1 MALSHPYLTGNY
13 APVKRELPLTACKVV
28 EGRIPEE
35 YAGGQYVR
43 NGGNP
48 LADEDDGRNAHW
60 FDGDGMLTGVL
71 FKRGESTVVD
81 EKREEVQ
88 PHFIN
93 RYILTD
99 VLLSTSSL
107 LKRPLLPSIT
117 TFASPLGFFSF
128 VLLLLDLGR
137 AVILALLS
145 WLPFQKTPGLK
156 RISVANTS
164 IWWHDG
170 QAFAGC
176 DSGPPIRVLLPGLE
190 TADWW
195 TGQDDDGKGSWAKSV
210 GPIKMINEFTTAHT
224 RVDPI
229 TNELLLYH
237 MSFVA
242 PFLRVSVI
250 PPRSSTKKPLLGAP
264 VLGMK
269 QPKLAHDFCATS
281 HHTILIDLPLV
292 LDPRNLAKGKSML
305 EYRSN
310 ESTRF
315 AIIPRWQPENVTWYE
330 SEGCCIYHSA
340 NAWDSEKDSSTS
352 LLACRLNSATLVY
365 SAGNITT
372 PAHAR
377 AKQGIE
383 KCQLYYWQFSRRRPG
398 MVECEFPLSDVPFE
412 FPTMNDAYS
421 QRANRY
427 IYGASMTSG
436 TFDAG
441 LGTRSAKIDCL
452 VKMDVSSLIEKGKK
466 MRLQGSAIAVDN
478 RSVQVILQE
487 NKSDD
492 SIRIFA
498 LPPHHYAQEA
508 TFVAKRHAQSED
520 DGYLTFF
527 VFDEGVGLDA
537 QGDCLPNA
545 TSQLWIIDAKNMEDV
560 VCKIQLPS
568 RVPYG
573 LHGAFFSEENIQSQ
587 LPVRPEDVRTWALAR
602 GGLSGPGLAGSKAA
616 VLSDGSST
624 IYRHLSSVTYN
635 IRSAIERCL

>member
-1 MALSHPYLTGNY
+1 MEGHPYLTGNY
-13 APVKRELPLTACKVV
+13 APVKKELPLTACKVV
-28 EGRIPEE
+28 DGNVPDEF
-35 YAGGQYVR
+35 AGGQYVR

-48 LADEDDGRNAHW
+48 LANEDDGRNAHW

-71 FKRGESTVVD
+71 FKRGD
-81 EKREEVQ
+81 EKIE

-99 VLLSTSSL
+99 VLLATSTGF
-107 LKRPLLPSIT
+107 KRPLLPSIT
-117 TFASPLGFFSF
+117 TFASPIAFISF
-128 VLLLLDLGR
+128 IMLLLDLSR
-137 AVILALLS
+137 AVFLALLS
-145 WLPFQKTPGLK
+145 WLPFQKTPGIA

-190 TADWW
+190 TAGWW
-195 TGQDDDGKGSWAKSV
+195 TGQDISGKGDWAKGI

-237 MSFVA
+237 MSFFA
-242 PFLRVSVI
+242 PYLRVSVI
-250 PPRSSTKKPLLGAP
+250 PPRSSSKRPLLAAP
-264 VLGMK
+264 VYGMK

-281 HHTILIDLPLV
+281 QHTILIDLPLI
-292 LDPRNLAKGKSML
+292 LDPLNLAKGKAML
-305 EYRSN
+305 EYKSDAK
-310 ESTRF
+310 TRF
-315 AIIPRWQPENVTWYE
+315 AIIPRWEPEKVVWYE
-330 SEGCCIYHSA
+330 SEGCCIYHAA
-340 NAWDSEKDSSTS
+340 NAWDSTSTTS

-365 SAGNITT
+365 SAGNIVT
-372 PAHAR
+372 PEHAR

-383 KCQLYYWQFSRRRPG
+383 KCQLYYWQFSQDQRYSNG
-398 MVECEFPLSDVPFE
+398 NGVIKCEFPLSEIPFE
-412 FPTMNDAYS
+412 FPTMNQEYS

-452 VKMDVSSLIEKGKK
+452 VKMDVSTLIKKGIKK
-466 MRLQGSAIAVDN
+466 NCGKNREAVDK
-478 RSVQVILQE
+478 RTVREILNDDIE
-487 NKSDD
+487 ND
-492 SIRIFA
+492 SIQIFA

-508 TFVAKRHAQSED
+508 TFIPRHNAQSED
-520 DGYLTFF
+520 DGFLTFF
-527 VFDEGVGLDA
+527 VFNEATGLDSH
-537 QGDCLPNA
+537 GDCLSNA
-545 TSQLWIIDAKNMEDV
+545 TSQLYIIDAKNMKDV

-573 LHGAFFSEENIQSQ
+573 LHGAFFSEDDINSQ
-587 LPVRPEDVRTWALAR
+587 LPVKAEDVRTWALAR
-602 GGLSGPGLAGSKAA
+602 GGLSGPGMAGTKAA
-616 VLSDGSST
+616 SIPDNPNILHRG
-624 IYRHLSSVTYN
+624 LSSVIYF
-635 IRSAIERCL
+635 IRSTIEQCL

>member
-13 APVKRELPLTACKVV
+13 APVKRELPLTACSVV
-28 EGRIPEE
+28 EGKVPSE
-35 YAGGQYVR
+35 YTGGQYVR

-71 FKRGESTVVD
+71 FKRGGGG
-81 EKREEVQ
+81 EKGEEVQ

-99 VLLSTSSL
+99 VLLSTSQS

-128 VLLLLDLGR
+128 VLLLLDIGR
-137 AVILALLS
+137 AFTLALLS

-190 TADWW
+190 TAGWW
-195 TGQDDDGKGSWAKSV
+195 TGEDRNGKGSWAKSF

-237 MSFVA
+237 MSFAA

-250 PPRSSTKKPLLGAP
+250 PPRSSTKRPLLGAP

-281 HHTILIDLPLV
+281 CHTILIDLPLV

-305 EYRSN
+305 EYRS
-310 ESTRF
+310 EDKTRF

-330 SEGCCIYHSA
+330 SEGCCIYHAA
-340 NAWDSEKDSSTS
+340 NAWDTESDASTS

-365 SAGNITT
+365 SAGNIAT

-377 AKQGIE
+377 AKQGVE
-383 KCQLYYWQFSRRRPG
+383 KCQLYYWQFSRQEAG
-398 MVECEFPLSDVPFE
+398 TVGCEFPLSDVPFE
-412 FPTMNDAYS
+412 FPTMNEACS
-421 QRANRY
+421 QQANRY

-452 VKMDVSSLIEKGKK
+452 VKMDVSSLIKRGKE
-466 MRLQGSAIAVDN
+466 MRLQGSATAVDT
-478 RSVQVILQE
+478 RTVHEILQD
-487 NKSDD
+487 NDVNDD
-492 SIRIFA
+492 IRIFA

-508 TFVAKRHAQSED
+508 TFVARRNAQSED

-527 VFDEGVGLDA
+527 VFDEESGLDA
-537 QGDCLPNA
+537 HGDCLPNA
-545 TSQLWIIDAKNMEDV
+545 TSQLWIIDAKNMKDV

-573 LHGAFFSEENIQSQ
+573 LHGAFFSEEDINSQ
-587 LPVRPEDVRTWALAR
+587 LPVRSEDVRTWALAR

-616 VLSDGSST
+616 ANVDGTTT
-624 IYRHLSSVTYN
+624 IFRHLSSVIFN
-635 IRSAIERCL
+635 IRSNIERCL